1 MDWNALDDNTFRER
15 VRQFLR
21 QHYPESLRFPARRLR
36 LAETRVWMQTLSQ
49 EGWIA
54 PGWPVDCGGMGL
66 SPFKQIVLIEEQER
80 YGVARTP
87 DMGIVMIG
95 PLLIAV
101 GSPVQRAKYLPRI
114 LSVENIWCQG
124 YSEPGSGSDL
134 ASLRCEA
141 RLEGDTFVI
150 NGRKTW
156 TTLAHDATHMFLLA
170 RTDKAARKQ
179 QGISFLLVDVASPGV
194 EVRPIRNLSGHE
206 EFCEVTLTDVRV
218 PYEDLVG
225 ELNQGWTIAKRLLG
239 FERIFIG
246 SPKQSQYALGRLE
259 VLARQLQVEGDAA
272 FQDTYGKLRM
282 DVLDHAALFMRFA
295 EQVRR
300 GEELGP
306 DVSMLKVFGTDTFA
320 RISQYILELAGEA
333 GGLAGNVPLGQGD
346 FDVLSTWYNARP
358 APIYGGSN
366 EIQRN
371 ILAQQVLRLPREA

>member
-1 MDWNALDDNTFRER
+1 MDWNTLNDEAFREH
-15 VRQFLR
+15 VRDFLR
-21 QHYPESLRFPARRLR
+21 EHYPESLRFPSRRLR
-36 LAETRVWMQTLSQ
+36 LGETHEWMRTLSK

-54 PGWPVDCGGMGL
+54 PGWPVEHGGMGL

-101 GSPVQRAKYLPRI
+101 GSAEQRSRYLPRI
-114 LSVENIWCQG
+114 LAVENIWCQG

-141 RLEGDTFVI
+141 RLEGDTFVV

-179 QGISFLLVDVASPGV
+179 QGISFLLVDVSTPGI
-194 EVRPIRNLSGHE
+194 EVRPIRNLAGHE
-206 EFCEVTLTDVRV
+206 EFCEVTLQDVRV
-218 PYEDLVG
+218 PYTDLVG

-259 VLARQLQVEGDAA
+259 ALARQLQIEGDPA
-272 FQDTYGKLRM
+272 FRDAYSKLRM
-282 DVLDHAALFMRFA
+282 DVLDHAALYMRFA

-300 GEELGP
+300 GEELGS
-306 DVSMLKVFGTDTFA
+306 DVSMLKIIGTETFT
-320 RISQYILELAGEA
+320 RISQYIVELAAEA
-333 GGLAGNVPLGQGD
+333 GGLVGNVSLGQGD